1 MEGEVMAN
9 NENLNGHGFH
19 ERTARE
25 QREIAIAGGKAS
37 GEARR
42 RKANLRQTMNAI
54 LTSEVDI
61 PEWTPILEALGL
73 DSTLETVISAAM
85 VREAMN
91 GNVKA
96 YTAIKDVLGQTS
108 KSETDLEEQRVRM
121 AAAKARMGVDDE
133 EEQEDDGFLDALKST
148 VEDDW
153 TDDEMEKGW
162 SDEDEEETADI

>member
-1 MEGEVMAN
+1 MAN
-9 NENLNGHGFH
+9 ERNLMQYRSSTPD
-19 ERTARE
+19 ERRRNASK
-25 QREIAIAGGKAS
+25 AGKAS

-73 DSTLETVISAAM
+73 GSTLETVISAAM

-96 YTAIKDVLGQTS
+96 YMAIKDVLGQTS
-108 KSETDLEEQRVRM
+108 KSDVDLEEQKLRM
-121 AAAKARMGVDDE
+121 DATKANMGVDDE
-133 EEQEDDGFLDALKST
+133 GQEDDGFLDALKNT

-153 TDDEMEKGW
+153 ADNDMEEGW
-162 SDEDEEETADI
+162 SDEEEETADI

>member
-1 MEGEVMAN
+1 MGYEDIKDK
-9 NENLNGHGFH
+9 GFDK
-19 ERTARE
+19 RTTSE
-25 QREIAIAGGKAS
+25 LLEIASKGGKAS

-153 TDDEMEKGW
+153 TDDEMEEGW
-162 SDEDEEETADI
+162 SDEEEGETAGI

>member
-1 MEGEVMAN
+1 MAN